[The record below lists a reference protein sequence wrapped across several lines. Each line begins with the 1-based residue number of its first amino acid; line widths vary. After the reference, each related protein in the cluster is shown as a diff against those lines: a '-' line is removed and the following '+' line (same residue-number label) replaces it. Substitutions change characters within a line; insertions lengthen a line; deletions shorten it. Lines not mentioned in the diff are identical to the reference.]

1 MRTRRNKSYT
11 PSINKRL
18 VTLRS
23 SRSRKSI
30 VKCNNYNAFLLK
42 EPIKIHVRG
51 KCYPYTSSIAK
62 QFLLDNLRANKH
74 INPNKIITPI
84 QSHSNCWFNTMFVSL
99 FMSDKGRKF
108 FHFFRQ
114 MMIEGKRSNGEPIPP
129 KLWNAFALLNFAIEV
144 CLTGNPYAYRLNTNK
159 IIRDIYLAINEDNK
173 DPYIVDVDYAN
184 NPIMYYNALMNYLNV
199 DDINIVDVYAYN
211 NNWIKSVEDMIAS
224 TEKPPHIIVLSI
236 MDAQSKMITNKP
248 KELIIGASSHGYKYV
263 LDSSV
268 VRDDEK
274 EHFCAMITCEG
285 KEFGYDGASFHR
297 LVQMNW
303 KNYLNK
309 DKNWK
314 FKGTE
319 RGPGDPLHWSFM
331 NGYQMLLYYR
341 G

>member
-1 MRTRRNKSYT
+1 
-11 PSINKRL
+11 
-18 VTLRS
+18 
-23 SRSRKSI
+23 
-30 VKCNNYNAFLLK
+30 
-42 EPIKIHVRG
+42 
-51 KCYPYTSSIAK
+51 
-62 QFLLDNLRANKH
+62 
-74 INPNKIITPI
+74 
-84 QSHSNCWFNTMFVSL
+84 MFVSL